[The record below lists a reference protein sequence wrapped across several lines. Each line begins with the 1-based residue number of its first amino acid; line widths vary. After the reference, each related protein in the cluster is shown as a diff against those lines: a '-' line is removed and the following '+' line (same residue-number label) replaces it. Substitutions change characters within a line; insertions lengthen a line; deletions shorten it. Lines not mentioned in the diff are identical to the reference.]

1 MQLRKTESYLTR
13 GEIMQTIK
21 EIDKYKNNI
30 HEYGNDINKL
40 ESNVNDVKNEL
51 ASKNK
56 EYQDLVINGK
66 VEQADKLYSEIEK
79 LEADYRVKNKR
90 LTVMKRSLK
99 QVVIKNCE
107 SMTQVADRLRD
118 EYINVYHDDLNN
130 YEQLKQ
136 ELQEAENK
144 LKAHNNE
151 YYTKQRELSRYID
164 GKRREN
170 DIQNIEFMGAVN
182 IIEPFNV

>member
-1 MQLRKTESYLTR
+1 
-13 GEIMQTIK
+13 MQTIK

-40 ESNVNDVKNEL
+40 ESNVNDAKNEL

-118 EYINVYHDDLNN
+118 EY
-130 YEQLKQ
+130 
-136 ELQEAENK
+136 
-144 LKAHNNE
+144 
-151 YYTKQRELSRYID
+151 
-164 GKRREN
+164 
-170 DIQNIEFMGAVN
+170 
-182 IIEPFNV
+182 

>member
-1 MQLRKTESYLTR
+1 
-13 GEIMQTIK
+13 MQTIK

-40 ESNVNDVKNEL
+40 ESNVNDAKNEL

-99 QVVIKNCE
+99 QVVIKI
-107 SMTQVADRLRD
+107 VK
-118 EYINVYHDDLNN
+118 V
-130 YEQLKQ
+130 
-136 ELQEAENK
+136 
-144 LKAHNNE
+144 
-151 YYTKQRELSRYID
+151 
-164 GKRREN
+164 
-170 DIQNIEFMGAVN
+170 
-182 IIEPFNV
+182 

>member
-1 MQLRKTESYLTR
+1 
-13 GEIMQTIK
+13 MQTIK

-79 LEADYRVKNKR
+79 LEADYRVK
-90 LTVMKRSLK
+90 
-99 QVVIKNCE
+99 IK
-107 SMTQVADRLRD
+107 
-118 EYINVYHDDLNN
+118 
-130 YEQLKQ
+130 
-136 ELQEAENK
+136 
-144 LKAHNNE
+144 
-151 YYTKQRELSRYID
+151 
-164 GKRREN
+164 G
-170 DIQNIEFMGAVN
+170 
-182 IIEPFNV
+182 

>member
-1 MQLRKTESYLTR
+1 
-13 GEIMQTIK
+13 
-21 EIDKYKNNI
+21 
-30 HEYGNDINKL
+30 
-40 ESNVNDVKNEL
+40 
-51 ASKNK
+51 
-56 EYQDLVINGK
+56 
-66 VEQADKLYSEIEK
+66 
-79 LEADYRVKNKR
+79 
-90 LTVMKRSLK
+90 MKRSLK

-118 EYINVYHDDLNN
+118 EYIDVYQADLNN

-144 LKAHNNE
+144 LKAYNNE
-151 YYTKQRELSRYID
+151 YYTKQKELSRYID

-170 DIQNIEFMGAVN
+170 DIQNIEFIGAVN

>member
-1 MQLRKTESYLTR
+1 
-13 GEIMQTIK
+13 
-21 EIDKYKNNI
+21 
-30 HEYGNDINKL
+30 
-40 ESNVNDVKNEL
+40 
-51 ASKNK
+51 
-56 EYQDLVINGK
+56 
-66 VEQADKLYSEIEK
+66 
-79 LEADYRVKNKR
+79 
-90 LTVMKRSLK
+90 MKRSLK

-170 DIQNIEFMGAVN
+170 DIQNIEFVGAVN